1 MKINEEK
8 GPTHQQENV
17 HGIRSIDVKRLEK
30 GKRKKKKKNKKGME
44 TFGVGLPRFLT

>member
-30 GKRKKKKKNKKGME
+30 GKRKKKKIRKEWKPS
-44 TFGVGLPRFLT
+44 GLAFLGS